1 VYAASKAEAWSATN
15 ALRGELAPQGT
26 GVTVSYDG
34 VARGDFKVLADDESR
49 RVKAL
54 LSGRS
59 EDLNA
64 FVTEWLAGAAS

>member
-1 VYAASKAEAWSATN
+1 MSAAWDFPTVSPASVVA
-15 ALRGELAPQGT
+15 
-26 GVTVSYDG
+26 VSYDG
-34 VARGDFKVLADDESR
+34 VARGDFEVLADDESR

-64 FVTEWLAGAAS
+64 FFTEWLAGATS